1 MRSLASSASRLRDII
16 LEADGQFSKVS
27 DDHLVELTRFDT
39 TTNQVPST
47 QTFKDESQISRCL
60 SNNRHSALPRPGSV
74 EIQYAPLMDVFNAD
88 YAERFSSL
96 LQQNCGLRPP
106 NVSSTMVGLPLKR
119 HDLGSSFLQMLP
131 YFRDRRLPTG
141 QAFTGSLR
149 STQSADQT
157 RKLSVTLPDLRSK
170 LSTYQSSDGFTGMPK
185 SYKSSLEILDA
196 FGAQAYITFTTARP
210 QNRRS
215 SSSVRLPK
223 PFSTDYLCTILRQ
236 TAVRSAVLAA
246 PMLIHAMLISAHLRY
261 WTERLGYEETF
272 LLKEVRGLPLTSKS
286 YMRTNQA

>member
-1 MRSLASSASRLRDII
+1 
-16 LEADGQFSKVS
+16 
-27 DDHLVELTRFDT
+27 
-39 TTNQVPST
+39 
-47 QTFKDESQISRCL
+47 
-60 SNNRHSALPRPGSV
+60 
-74 EIQYAPLMDVFNAD
+74 MDVFNAD

-196 FGAQAYITFTTARP
+196 FGAQADITFTTARP

-215 SSSVRLPK
+215 LSSVRLPK
-223 PFSTDYLCTILRQ
+223 LF
-236 TAVRSAVLAA
+236 
-246 PMLIHAMLISAHLRY
+246 H
-261 WTERLGYEETF
+261 
-272 LLKEVRGLPLTSKS
+272 GLPMYNFASDSRAVGSISSSHADPCHADLGASTLLD
-286 YMRTNQA
+286 RTPRV